1 LNMETP
7 LWYFSKALSHRQ
19 KVCRLYKA
27 ALRLCDSW
35 FLPDVLECRY
45 QKVMLRAR
53 FDYYKGEKDPVKK
66 QQLLLDG
73 LKELWTKRHPCPFTY
88 TYDPYGCAYNREE
101 PPPDSILDVDWEH
114 PERDQYPHYF
124 AKREQP
130 VNNHSLSNGGLFKP
144 VEQVLCISKIDFV
157 NHVLE
162 CFTEILVFPNAPK
175 QRVICLNCS
184 NQCKIKR
191 IYFNKGSNAYFEHNN
206 FIETMNRDF
215 VEMPNETLIKGLSEL
230 AEKMDPDTGVAELKV
245 RIPPEVWHKVDS
257 MKSIRVHIDFIVEKP
272 TYGVRFIHNVDKNK
286 VWKNYSHV
294 YSWKHSNYESRAW
307 FPCFD
312 SPSKLC
318 LWRLSIT
325 CDLNL
330 TAVCSGNLQDV
341 SINDSLTQKTYL
353 YLMNSPTP
361 ACNIGFAVG
370 NLDLYVHPEMNE
382 LSCFCLKNYL
392 PDLKCTMEHLNR
404 VFEFYEELLSLRYP
418 HSSFKMV
425 FVHDLPLDS
434 VSYSTLALVD
444 ASFLFNEKVIDQ
456 QAVTREMIAVCVAQQ
471 FYGCFVVQGNWQE
484 RWFAEGLAL
493 YLSKMY
499 VQRTFGQNEY
509 MYQISKLLDEV
520 IDYEKKHGG
529 IVLLPRDESN
539 EDRVS
544 DSNSPFFNNPVH
556 ADILMK
562 KAVLIFRLLEFKI
575 TKELF
580 YQVLNKLLSVA
591 MLASKEALKPS
602 AWMNM
607 CLTFDSFTRCVS
619 NVCGMDLGTFFDQWV
634 HQGGHAEFSV
644 SYVFNRKR
652 NVLELQITQNLNRP
666 GLCHSKA
673 RRHRKRKIP
682 IWTGDEIDMD
692 LSAMDSESPV
702 LWILVD
708 PRLNTIRK
716 VNIDQP
722 DYSWHYQLRYERIIV
737 AQLDALK
744 GLPKM
749 RTVHTQA
756 ALTEIIESSQ
766 CYYRV
771 RCAACFALASMSSAN
786 TAVCNPHAV
795 LVQLFRKLFCSQN
808 YPTLAK
814 PNNFTNFQLYYLKK
828 ALLLA
833 ISQLKTVHDT
843 ISTDVLQF
851 VYHLSYYNTNSGNR
865 YSDDA
870 YRATIIKAIGNMV
883 QPFAVLNSDALEFSI
898 RHFVDQFAQH
908 DAYKARHLL
917 MKLFKEIIIS
927 LALDA
932 KFPSYRDEIT
942 VAALHSLA
950 EFQYWKLIDCDNR
963 LWLSYLDFNR
973 PPIVRRAAFEA
984 FLRILIREN
993 DSALFGQL
1001 IQLMANQEDSSFR
1014 RFVAVKLLKCLTFDE
1029 VSFPTLPNELC
1040 PTTDYVSLLLPLMY
1054 PFGQSSDLNLISCL
1068 VHFLVISRKPKT
1080 LSGIGLIVVGAVIQ
1094 IKYSNYINFLGDTFL
1109 STPILLIIVGCIL
1122 SVLGFFGCCGAIR
1135 ENYCMTMTFAVLL
1148 GVIFI
1153 LELAAGIASYVLRN
1167 DVSMEVEEIIGEHA
1181 KIGMDNYNQT
1191 GADGVTLAWDALQT
1205 QFECCGTNN
1214 YTDWSYTKFEKIPT
1228 SCCRVQSP
1236 TCTSDLDVKWLS
1248 AISDVI
1254 YVDGCI
1260 NRLKEWVVSNAAI
1273 VGGVG
1278 CGVAIVQSI
1287 GMLLTCYFASAAQYP
1302 SCSSSD
1308 YNYI

>member
-1 LNMETP
+1 
-7 LWYFSKALSHRQ
+7 
-19 KVCRLYKA
+19 
-27 ALRLCDSW
+27 
-35 FLPDVLECRY
+35 
-45 QKVMLRAR
+45 
-53 FDYYKGEKDPVKK
+53 
-66 QQLLLDG
+66 
-73 LKELWTKRHPCPFTY
+73 
-88 TYDPYGCAYNREE
+88 
-101 PPPDSILDVDWEH
+101 
-114 PERDQYPHYF
+114 
-124 AKREQP
+124 
-130 VNNHSLSNGGLFKP
+130 
-144 VEQVLCISKIDFV
+144 
-157 NHVLE
+157 
-162 CFTEILVFPNAPK
+162 
-175 QRVICLNCS
+175 LNCS

-191 IYFNKGSNAYFEHNN
+191 IYFNKGSNAYFEHKN

-215 VEMPNETLIKGLSEL
+215 DEMPNETLIKGLSEL

-634 HQGGHAEFSV
+634 HQGGHAEFS
-644 SYVFNRKR
+644 
-652 NVLELQITQNLNRP
+652 
-666 GLCHSKA
+666 CHSKA

-756 ALTEIIESSQ
+756 ALSEIIESSQ

-942 VAALHSLA
+942 VAALHALA

-1167 DVSMEVEEIIGEHA
+1167 DVEEIIGEHA

-1205 QFECCGTNN
+1205 Q
-1214 YTDWSYTKFEKIPT
+1214 
-1228 SCCRVQSP
+1228 
-1236 TCTSDLDVKWLS
+1236 
-1248 AISDVI
+1248 
-1254 YVDGCI
+1254 GCI

-1278 CGVAIVQSI
+1278 CGVAIVQILGICFACCLSKSI
-1287 GMLLTCYFASAAQYP
+1287 LKDYEEYFY
-1302 SCSSSD
+1302 
-1308 YNYI
+1308 

>member
-1 LNMETP
+1 
-7 LWYFSKALSHRQ
+7 
-19 KVCRLYKA
+19 
-27 ALRLCDSW
+27 
-35 FLPDVLECRY
+35 
-45 QKVMLRAR
+45 
-53 FDYYKGEKDPVKK
+53 
-66 QQLLLDG
+66 
-73 LKELWTKRHPCPFTY
+73 
-88 TYDPYGCAYNREE
+88 
-101 PPPDSILDVDWEH
+101 
-114 PERDQYPHYF
+114 
-124 AKREQP
+124 
-130 VNNHSLSNGGLFKP
+130 
-144 VEQVLCISKIDFV
+144 
-157 NHVLE
+157 
-162 CFTEILVFPNAPK
+162 
-175 QRVICLNCS
+175 
-184 NQCKIKR
+184 
-191 IYFNKGSNAYFEHNN
+191 
-206 FIETMNRDF
+206 
-215 VEMPNETLIKGLSEL
+215 
-230 AEKMDPDTGVAELKV
+230 
-245 RIPPEVWHKVDS
+245 
-257 MKSIRVHIDFIVEKP
+257 
-272 TYGVRFIHNVDKNK
+272 
-286 VWKNYSHV
+286 
-294 YSWKHSNYESRAW
+294 
-307 FPCFD
+307 
-312 SPSKLC
+312 
-318 LWRLSIT
+318 
-325 CDLNL
+325 
-330 TAVCSGNLQDV
+330 
-341 SINDSLTQKTYL
+341 
-353 YLMNSPTP
+353 
-361 ACNIGFAVG
+361 
-370 NLDLYVHPEMNE
+370 
-382 LSCFCLKNYL
+382 
-392 PDLKCTMEHLNR
+392 
-404 VFEFYEELLSLRYP
+404 
-418 HSSFKMV
+418 
-425 FVHDLPLDS
+425 
-434 VSYSTLALVD
+434 
-444 ASFLFNEKVIDQ
+444 
-456 QAVTREMIAVCVAQQ
+456 
-471 FYGCFVVQGNWQE
+471 
-484 RWFAEGLAL
+484 
-493 YLSKMY
+493 
-499 VQRTFGQNEY
+499 
-509 MYQISKLLDEV
+509 
-520 IDYEKKHGG
+520 
-529 IVLLPRDESN
+529 
-539 EDRVS
+539 
-544 DSNSPFFNNPVH
+544 
-556 ADILMK
+556 
-562 KAVLIFRLLEFKI
+562 
-575 TKELF
+575 
-580 YQVLNKLLSVA
+580 
-591 MLASKEALKPS
+591 
-602 AWMNM
+602 
-607 CLTFDSFTRCVS
+607 
-619 NVCGMDLGTFFDQWV
+619 
-634 HQGGHAEFSV
+634 
-644 SYVFNRKR
+644 
-652 NVLELQITQNLNRP
+652 
-666 GLCHSKA
+666 
-673 RRHRKRKIP
+673 
-682 IWTGDEIDMD
+682 MD

-756 ALTEIIESSQ
+756 ALSEIIESSQ

-883 QPFAVLNSDALEFSI
+883 QPFAVLNSDAMEFSI

-908 DAYKARHLL
+908 DAYRARHLL

-993 DSALFGQL
+993 DSSLFGQL

-1014 RFVAVKLLKCLTFDE
+1014 RFVAVKLLKCLIFDE

-1040 PTTDYVSLLLPLMY
+1040 PASDYVSLLLPLMY
-1054 PFGQSSDLNLISCL
+1054 PFGQSSDWNLISCL
-1068 VHFLVISRKPKT
+1068 VHFLVISRKPKTVSNFETEEGLSEQLLQEEQKEEQEQEEQEQQQQHEHEHEQQQQQQQHEQQQQQQQQQEEQEHHQEQQDVENGSTVT

-1167 DVSMEVEEIIGEHA
+1167 DVEEIIGEHA

-1248 AISDVI
+1248 AKSDVI

-1278 CGVAIVQSI
+1278 CGVAIVQILGICFACCLSKSI
-1287 GMLLTCYFASAAQYP
+1287 LKDYEEYFY
-1302 SCSSSD
+1302 
-1308 YNYI
+1308 